1 MNRVQQAVLS
11 VRTFFEEVWAE
22 LKKCAWPTG
31 RELRESSI
39 VVVVA
44 VLLLAVYISVCDA
57 TMLFALHKLT
67 GR

>member
-1 MNRVQQAVLS
+1 MNKAQQAVTS

-39 VVVVA
+39 VVIVA
-44 VLLLAVYISVCDA
+44 VLLLAVYISLCDGV
-57 TMLFALHKLT
+57 MLTALHALT

>member
-1 MNRVQQAVLS
+1 MNKAQQGVQG
-11 VRTFFEEVWAE
+11 VRTFFQEVWAE

-39 VVVVA
+39 VVIIA
-44 VLLLAVYISVCDA
+44 VLLLAAYIGLCDSV
-57 TMLFALHKLT
+57 MMFALHALT

>member
-1 MNRVQQAVLS
+1 MNKVQQAVLS
-11 VRTFFEEVWAE
+11 VRAFFEEVWAE

-39 VVVVA
+39 VVIVA
-44 VLLLAVYISVCDA
+44 VLMLAVYISVCDSV
-57 TMLFALHKLT
+57 MLVALHKLT